1 MEGGGAAGRGEG
13 GGSAPSAVAD
23 AVAGQESAAASLPVV
38 PTSVD
43 VPLRPIPAGRGAEI
57 SLYLAGRV
65 NGRASPRAVCARV
78 DTACDHCMLLR
89 LRGHVQTCMPLCDA
103 LRAGLADAA
112 LALEHA
118 HLAALA
124 DDEHPTMPTLR
135 DDDGGINSLQVRGEE
150 TSVLALPID
159 GAAPHGAARL
169 SLTVSGG
176 PRAADGGRG
185 AGGTSTGPQPE
196 EAPATIAARR
206 LLGLVVRLRSAGL
219 AVCAL
224 DVALVG
230 ASDKQGH
237 GELQWNQLSCMQVAL
252 ALRGRFASGAGHATA
267 QEAQALDTAG
277 WAAALR
283 AAVDDVE

>member
-1 MEGGGAAGRGEG
+1 M
-13 GGSAPSAVAD
+13 SAHAQRWALNHQPYRVRIAN
-23 AVAGQESAAASLPVV
+23 SLARSHRIAHVGDRNV
-38 PTSVD
+38 
-43 VPLRPIPAGRGAEI
+43 
-57 SLYLAGRV
+57 RV
-65 NGRASPRAVCARV
+65 NACEMAIADRV
-78 DTACDHCMLLR
+78 
-89 LRGHVQTCMPLCDA
+89 
-103 LRAGLADAA
+103 
-112 LALEHA
+112 
-118 HLAALA
+118 
-124 DDEHPTMPTLR
+124 
-135 DDDGGINSLQVRGEE
+135 
-150 TSVLALPID
+150 
-159 GAAPHGAARL
+159 
-169 SLTVSGG
+169 
-176 PRAADGGRG
+176 DGGRG